1 MDVAQ
6 LVATSLLGL
15 IGLYLAHSFRR
26 QQLLR
31 IAERRL
37 DAYGA
42 LWSLM
47 EVARPTRVKD
57 VNVDT
62 EGPLKREEARKL
74 YLEMTHWYWGSGNGL
89 LLPDDTK
96 ELYLKVK
103 KRLGDYAVAGG
114 SPSDEEGEQ
123 RITEIGLLRGQMRL
137 DLDIYSVPYMSSPD
151 PESAELQT
159 SWMPPA
165 SIRGLGN
172 AAVANPGCGKYP
184 QNRPAHY
191 GKNSRPV
198 PVPTDPRPFLDLG
211 FRS

>member
-123 RITEIGLLRGQMRL
+123 RITEIGLLRAQMRL

-151 PESAELQT
+151 PESAELQKDLLDAAGIDPEVWGMLPWRT
-159 SWMPPA
+159 RA
-165 SIRGLGN
+165 AESIRRTARHIMAKL
-172 AAVANPGCGKYP
+172 P
-184 QNRPAHY
+184 
-191 GKNSRPV
+191 
-198 PVPTDPRPFLDLG
+198 PRPSAD
-211 FRS
+211 